1 MEVSYSGQV
10 IANRFEVSASIGEGA
25 CGTVWMAHDRV
36 LGIHVA
42 VKVLRDAM
50 RRDPKRLA
58 AFEREAL
65 VCLRMLSPNIVR
77 VLAFGAEADE
87 LPFIAYELLP
97 GETLEQR
104 LGRAPKLTI
113 DEVENA
119 VVQIARGLGRA
130 HTLGV
135 VHRDIKPSNVFLTKD
150 DREKSLAKVL
160 DFGIATLRG
169 KRDTQGNDVY
179 GTLEYIAPELV
190 FQTHEPDARADLY
203 SLTALAYECL
213 TGRPPFR
220 VASVPELIARLAR
233 GPSSPDSVAPIVGA
247 AAAVALDDFFERGLS
262 KDPSERFQ
270 SARELAEELHRVIKA
285 AKVANPALVV
295 VRPSMMSLP
304 AVEMPTGDS
313 ASKVAVAPKPPPMRP
328 RAQSFVFGIEDEIDM
343 TNGGAPSS
351 GRGRD
356 PRRE

>member
-220 VASVPELIARLAR
+220 VGSVPELIARLAR

-285 AKVANPALVV
+285 AKVANPALVP

-328 RAQSFVFGIEDEIDM
+328 RAQSFVFGIEDEIDIA
-343 TNGGAPSS
+343 NCGVPSS
-351 GRGRD
+351 VRGRY